1 MPDMAHIFL
10 TGASSGIGAALAL
23 EYAAPGVK
31 LGLVARRQP
40 ELEAV
45 AARCR
50 ARGAEALVLSTD
62 VRDAAAL
69 KDAASQF
76 LQWAGW
82 VDLVIA
88 NAGSGRPDGPTGVN
102 VALLSEILQLN
113 VVAVAHT
120 LELFLEP
127 MQARGHGHLAV
138 VASLAGYRGLPVTA
152 SYAAS
157 KSALITWAES
167 VRVSLLESGIRVST
181 ICPGYVRTP
190 LTASNP
196 FMPWL
201 LEPAE
206 AACIIRR
213 GLDRGKTH
221 IAFPWQLVTVVRLAR
236 LIPDRLYDRGVRSMM
251 RKRIEKVEREHF
263 PLSGHL

>member
-1 MPDMAHIFL
+1 MDHIFI
-10 TGASSGIGAALAL
+10 TGASSGIGEALAL
-23 EYAAPGVK
+23 EYAAPGVR

-40 ELEAV
+40 QLEAV
-45 AARCR
+45 AERCR
-50 ARGAEALVLSTD
+50 ARGAEALVLPGD
-62 VRDAAAL
+62 VCDATAMRIAAER
-69 KDAASQF
+69 F

-82 VDLVIA
+82 ADLVIA

-102 VALLSEILQLN
+102 AALLSEILQLN
-113 VVAVAHT
+113 VVAVAQT
-120 LELFLEP
+120 LEPFISP
-127 MQARGHGHLAV
+127 MQARGRGHLAV

-167 VRVSLLESGIRVST
+167 VRVSLLESGIAVST

-201 LEPAE
+201 LEPKE
-206 AACIIRR
+206 AARIIRR
-213 GLDRGKTH
+213 GLDRSKTH
-221 IAFPWQLVTVVRLAR
+221 IAFPWQLATVVRLAR
-236 LIPDRLYDRGVRSMM
+236 LIPNRLYDRGVRGMM
-251 RKRIEKVEREHF
+251 RKRIEKVQREYGQG
-263 PLSGHL
+263 PGTR

>member
-1 MPDMAHIFL
+1 MTHIFI
-10 TGASSGIGAALAL
+10 TGASSGIGEALAL

-31 LGLVARRQP
+31 LGLVARRKP
-40 ELEAV
+40 LLEGV

-50 ARGAEALVLSTD
+50 VRGAEALVLPAD
-62 VRDAAAL
+62 VRDAAAIRS
-69 KDAASQF
+69 AAERF

-82 VDLVIA
+82 ADLVIA

-102 VALLSEILQLN
+102 TGLLAAILHLN
-113 VVAVAHT
+113 VVAVAQT
-120 LELFLEP
+120 LEPFLAP
-127 MQARGHGHLAV
+127 MQARGRGHLAV

-167 VRVSLLESGIRVST
+167 VRVSLLETGIAVST

-201 LEPAE
+201 LEPEE
-206 AACIIRR
+206 AARMIRR
-213 GLDRGKTH
+213 GLDRGKSQ
-221 IAFPWQLVTVVRLAR
+221 IAFPWQLATVVRLAR
-236 LIPDRLYDRGVRSMM
+236 FIPNRLYDRGVRRMM
-251 RKRIEKVEREHF
+251 RKRIEKVRHEQDQ
-263 PLSGHL
+263 SVG